1 MSDIFSLFKIR
12 SGSEEEYSELNQLLE
27 DINTLRKDMEDE
39 AKIAHGTKKR
49 KEKYDQEKGEEM
61 RKAAL
66 VGMASEY

>member
-1 MSDIFSLFKIR
+1 
-12 SGSEEEYSELNQLLE
+12 
-27 DINTLRKDMEDE
+27 MEDE